1 MAGQMP
7 GMAVA
12 VVAAAAIVMFM
23 RGSII
28 AIATVMM
35 AGTWFFTGG

>member
-12 VVAAAAIVMFM
+12 VVAAAAIVVFVK
-23 RGSII
+23 GDLI
-28 AIATVMM
+28 AVAVVMM